1 MIRSLTV
8 SNYALISNIEIDF
21 APGLDIITGET
32 GAGKSILLGALSLL
46 LGGRADTKV
55 IADTSKKSV
64 IEAVFDAT
72 DAPGLDALLAGNDI
86 DTDAAGEVILRRE
99 LSPSG
104 RSRAF
109 VNDTPVNLTVLR
121 DIAMRLVDIHSQ
133 HQNMLLSDNSYQLA
147 IIDSLAD
154 NRQLLADYHK
164 AYEVYK
170 GILREYTATRDMI
183 RRNRDDADFI
193 SYQLDEIKALSLVA
207 GEQEALEEERTIL
220 ENAGTINRDIAEALE
235 ALDGEESG
243 ALSGLSR
250 AASAC
255 NGLADKNIGDI
266 APLAE
271 RLESAL
277 IEVGDIARTLR
288 DYESRFRDDPGRLE
302 AVEDR
307 LGSIYS
313 LELKHH
319 VDDSDDLIE
328 LGDRLAHK
336 LEAIENGDAVLED
349 LENRAKAAKRDAMM
363 IARTISA
370 ARQSAAQTF
379 AAALEEEARPLGM
392 KNLRCTIALT
402 PTRLSPTGIDAVEF
416 LFAFNKNSSP
426 LPVRDTAS
434 GGEISR
440 LMLVIKTIVG
450 RKMQLPTIIFD
461 EIDTGVSGDIASR
474 IGMMMSRIAE
484 NIQVITI
491 THLPQVAARGTSHYK
506 VYKEDNET
514 STETKLRRLDETGR
528 VDELALMLSGD
539 SSNAAARETARVLLS
554 AKN

>member
-1 MIRSLTV
+1 MIRSLRV
-8 SNYALISNIEIDF
+8 SNYALISDVEIDF
-21 APGLDIITGET
+21 EPGIDIITGET

-46 LGGRADTKV
+46 LGGRADTRV
-55 IADTSKKSV
+55 IADSSKKSV
-64 IEAVFDAT
+64 IEAVFDT
-72 DAPGLDALLAGNDI
+72 SDAPGLDDILADNDI
-86 DTDAAGEVILRRE
+86 DADAAGEVILRRE

-109 VNDTPVNLTVLR
+109 VNDTPVNLTVMR

-133 HQNMLLSDNSYQLA
+133 HQNMLLSDNNYQLA
-147 IIDSLAD
+147 VIDSLAD
-154 NRQLLADYHK
+154 NRELLADYHR

-207 GEQEALEEERTIL
+207 GEQEALEEERAIL
-220 ENAGTINRDIAEALE
+220 ENAGAINHDIAEALG
-235 ALDGEESG
+235 ALDGEDSG
-243 ALSGLSR
+243 ALSALGR
-250 AASAC
+250 ATDAC

-266 APLAE
+266 SPLAE

-288 DYESRFRDDPGRLE
+288 DYESRYRDDPERLE
-302 AVEDR
+302 VVEDR

-319 VDDSDDLIE
+319 VDDSDALIDLGE
-328 LGDRLAHK
+328 RLARK
-336 LEAIENGDAVLED
+336 LDAIENGDVVLED
-349 LENRAKAAKRDAMM
+349 LENRAKAAKRDAMV
-363 IARTISA
+363 IARSIST
-370 ARQSAAQTF
+370 ARQTAAQAF
-379 AAALEEEARPLGM
+379 ASALEEEARPLGM
-392 KNLRCTIALT
+392 KNLRCTIAIT

-474 IGMMMSRIAE
+474 IGVMMSRIAE

-506 VYKEDNET
+506 VYKEDNDT
-514 STETKLRRLDETGR
+514 STETKLRRLDESGR
-528 VDELALMLSGD
+528 IDEIAMMLSGD

-554 AKN
+554 GIN

>member
-21 APGLDIITGET
+21 SPGLDIITGET

-64 IEAVFDAT
+64 IEAVFDAS
-72 DAPGLDALLAGNDI
+72 DVSGLDTLLADNDI
-86 DTDAAGEVILRRE
+86 DADADGEVILRRE

-121 DIAMRLVDIHSQ
+121 DIAVRLVDIHSQ

-154 NRQLLADYHK
+154 NRQLLAEYHK
-164 AYEVYK
+164 AYEIYK

-220 ENAGTINRDIAEALE
+220 ENAGTINRDIAEALD

-243 ALSGLSR
+243 ALSALSR

-266 APLAE
+266 SPLAE

-319 VDDSDDLIE
+319 VEDSDALIE

-349 LENRAKAAKRDAMM
+349 LEKRAKAAKRDAMM

-370 ARQSAAQTF
+370 ARQTAARSF

-514 STETKLRRLDETGR
+514 STETKLRRLDESGR
-528 VDELALMLSGD
+528 VDEIALMLSGD
-539 SSNAAARETARVLLS
+539 STNAAARETARVLLS
-554 AKN
+554 ATN

>member
-1 MIRSLTV
+1 MIRSLRV
-8 SNYALISNIEIDF
+8 SNYALISDVEIDF
-21 APGLDIITGET
+21 EPGLDIITGET

-46 LGGRADTKV
+46 LGGRADTRV
-55 IADTSKKSV
+55 IADSSKKSV
-64 IEAVFDAT
+64 IEAVFDT
-72 DAPGLDALLAGNDI
+72 SDAPGLDDILADNDI
-86 DTDAAGEVILRRE
+86 DADAAGEVILRRE

-109 VNDTPVNLTVLR
+109 VNDTPVNLTVMR

-133 HQNMLLSDNSYQLA
+133 HQNMLLSDNNYQLA
-147 IIDSLAD
+147 VIDSLAD
-154 NRQLLADYHK
+154 NRELLADYHR

-207 GEQEALEEERTIL
+207 GEQEALEEERAIL
-220 ENAGTINRDIAEALE
+220 ENAGAINHDIAEALG
-235 ALDGEESG
+235 ALDGEDSG
-243 ALSGLSR
+243 ALSALGR
-250 AASAC
+250 ATDAC

-266 APLAE
+266 SPLAE

-288 DYESRFRDDPGRLE
+288 DYESRYRDDPERLE
-302 AVEDR
+302 VVEDR

-319 VDDSDDLIE
+319 VDDSDALIDLGE
-328 LGDRLAHK
+328 RLARK
-336 LEAIENGDAVLED
+336 LDAIENGDVVLED
-349 LENRAKAAKRDAMM
+349 LENRAKAAKRDAMV
-363 IARTISA
+363 IARSIST
-370 ARQSAAQTF
+370 ARQTAAQAF
-379 AAALEEEARPLGM
+379 ASALEEEARPLGM
-392 KNLRCTIALT
+392 KNLRCTIAIT

-450 RKMQLPTIIFD
+450 RKMQLPTMIFD

-474 IGMMMSRIAE
+474 IGVMMSRIAE

-506 VYKEDNET
+506 VYKEDNDT
-514 STETKLRRLDETGR
+514 STETKLRRLDESGR
-528 VDELALMLSGD
+528 IDEIAMMLSGD

-554 AKN
+554 GIN

>member
-539 SSNAAARETARVLLS
+539 SCNAAARETARVLLS

>member
-21 APGLDIITGET
+21 SPGFDIITGET

-64 IEAVFDAT
+64 IEAVFDAS
-72 DAPGLDALLAGNDI
+72 DVSGLDTLLADNDI
-86 DTDAAGEVILRRE
+86 DADADGEVILRRE

-121 DIAMRLVDIHSQ
+121 DIAVRLVDIHSQ

-154 NRQLLADYHK
+154 NRQLLAEYHK
-164 AYEVYK
+164 AYEIYK

-193 SYQLDEIKALSLVA
+193 SYQLDEIKVLSLVA

-220 ENAGTINRDIAEALE
+220 ENAGTINRDIAEALD

-243 ALSGLSR
+243 ALSALSR

-266 APLAE
+266 SPLAE

-277 IEVGDIARTLR
+277 IEVGDIVRTLR

-319 VDDSDDLIE
+319 VDDSDALIE
-328 LGDRLAHK
+328 LGDMLAHK

-370 ARQSAAQTF
+370 ARQTAARSF

-514 STETKLRRLDETGR
+514 STETKLRRLDESGR
-528 VDELALMLSGD
+528 VDEIALMLSGD
-539 SSNAAARETARVLLS
+539 STNAAARETARVLLS
-554 AKN
+554 ATN

>member
-86 DTDAAGEVILRRE
+86 DTDAVGEVILRRE

>member
-8 SNYALISNIEIDF
+8 SNYALISKIEIDF
-21 APGLDIITGET
+21 SPGLDIITGET

-64 IEAVFDAT
+64 IEAVFDAS
-72 DAPGLDALLAGNDI
+72 DVSGLDTLLADNDI
-86 DTDAAGEVILRRE
+86 DADAAGEVIQRRE

-109 VNDTPVNLTVLR
+109 VNDTPVNLTALR
-121 DIAMRLVDIHSQ
+121 DIAVRLVDIHSQ

-154 NRQLLADYHK
+154 NRQLLAEYHK
-164 AYEVYK
+164 AYETYK

-193 SYQLDEIKALSLVA
+193 SYQLDEIKSLSLVA
-207 GEQEALEEERTIL
+207 GEQEALEEERTLL

-243 ALSGLSR
+243 ALSALSR

-266 APLAE
+266 SPLTE

-319 VDDSDDLIE
+319 VDDSDALIE

-370 ARQSAAQTF
+370 ARQAAARSF

-461 EIDTGVSGDIASR
+461 EIDTGVSGDVASR
-474 IGMMMSRIAE
+474 IGVMMSRIAE

-514 STETKLRRLDETGR
+514 STETKLCRLDEAGR
-528 VDELALMLSGD
+528 VDEIALMLSGD
-539 SSNAAARETARVLLS
+539 STNAAARETARVLLS
-554 AKN
+554 ATN

>member
-86 DTDAAGEVILRRE
+86 DTDAVGEVILRRE

-277 IEVGDIARTLR
+277 IEVSDIARTLR

>member
-1 MIRSLTV
+1 MIRSLRV
-8 SNYALISNIEIDF
+8 SNYALISDVEIDF
-21 APGLDIITGET
+21 EPGLDIITGET

-46 LGGRADTKV
+46 LGGRADTRV
-55 IADTSKKSV
+55 IADSSKKSV
-64 IEAVFDAT
+64 IEAVFDT
-72 DAPGLDALLAGNDI
+72 SDAPGLDDILADNDI
-86 DTDAAGEVILRRE
+86 DADAAGEVILRRE

-109 VNDTPVNLTVLR
+109 VNDTPVNLTVMR

-133 HQNMLLSDNSYQLA
+133 HQNMLLSDNNYQLA
-147 IIDSLAD
+147 VIDSLAD
-154 NRQLLADYHK
+154 NRELLADYHR

-207 GEQEALEEERTIL
+207 GEQEALEEERAIL
-220 ENAGTINRDIAEALE
+220 ENAGAINHDIAEALG
-235 ALDGEESG
+235 ALEGEDSG
-243 ALSGLSR
+243 ALSALGR
-250 AASAC
+250 ATDAC

-266 APLAE
+266 SPLAE

-288 DYESRFRDDPGRLE
+288 DYESRYRDDPERLE
-302 AVEDR
+302 VVEDR

-319 VDDSDDLIE
+319 VDDSDALIDLGE
-328 LGDRLAHK
+328 RLARK
-336 LEAIENGDAVLED
+336 LDAIENGDVVLED
-349 LENRAKAAKRDAMM
+349 LENRAKAAKRDAMV
-363 IARTISA
+363 IARSIST
-370 ARQSAAQTF
+370 ARQTAAQAF
-379 AAALEEEARPLGM
+379 ASALEEEARPLGM
-392 KNLRCTIALT
+392 KNLRCTIAIT

-474 IGMMMSRIAE
+474 IGVMMSRIAE

-506 VYKEDNET
+506 VYKEDNDT
-514 STETKLRRLDETGR
+514 STETKLRRLDESGR
-528 VDELALMLSGD
+528 IDEIAMMLSGD

-554 AKN
+554 GIN

>member
-1 MIRSLTV
+1 MIRSLRV
-8 SNYALISNIEIDF
+8 SNYALISDVEIDF
-21 APGLDIITGET
+21 EPGLDIITGET

-46 LGGRADTKV
+46 LGGRADTRV
-55 IADTSKKSV
+55 IADSSKKSV
-64 IEAVFDAT
+64 IEAVFDT
-72 DAPGLDALLAGNDI
+72 SDAPGLDDILADNDI
-86 DTDAAGEVILRRE
+86 DADAAGEVILRRE

-109 VNDTPVNLTVLR
+109 VNDTPVNLTVMR

-133 HQNMLLSDNSYQLA
+133 HQNLLLADNNYQLA
-147 IIDSLAD
+147 VIDSLAD
-154 NRQLLADYHK
+154 NRELLADYHR

-207 GEQEALEEERTIL
+207 GEQEALEEERAIL
-220 ENAGTINRDIAEALE
+220 ENAGAINHDIAEALG
-235 ALDGEESG
+235 ALDGEDSG
-243 ALSGLSR
+243 ALSALGR
-250 AASAC
+250 ATDAC

-266 APLAE
+266 SPLAE

-288 DYESRFRDDPGRLE
+288 DYESRYRDDPERLE
-302 AVEDR
+302 VVEDR

-319 VDDSDDLIE
+319 VDDSDALIDLGE
-328 LGDRLAHK
+328 RLARK
-336 LEAIENGDAVLED
+336 LDAIENGDVVLED
-349 LENRAKAAKRDAMM
+349 LENRAKAAKRDAMV
-363 IARTISA
+363 IARSIST
-370 ARQSAAQTF
+370 ARQTAAQAF
-379 AAALEEEARPLGM
+379 ASALEEEARPLGM
-392 KNLRCTIALT
+392 KNLRCTIAIT

-474 IGMMMSRIAE
+474 IGVMMSRIAE

-506 VYKEDNET
+506 VYKEDNDT
-514 STETKLRRLDETGR
+514 STETKLRRLDESGR
-528 VDELALMLSGD
+528 IDEIAMMLSGD

-554 AKN
+554 GIN

>member
-1 MIRSLTV
+1 M
-8 SNYALISNIEIDF
+8 
-21 APGLDIITGET
+21 
-32 GAGKSILLGALSLL
+32 
-46 LGGRADTKV
+46 
-55 IADTSKKSV
+55 
-64 IEAVFDAT
+64 
-72 DAPGLDALLAGNDI
+72 
-86 DTDAAGEVILRRE
+86 
-99 LSPSG
+99 
-104 RSRAF
+104 
-109 VNDTPVNLTVLR
+109 
-121 DIAMRLVDIHSQ
+121 
-133 HQNMLLSDNSYQLA
+133 
-147 IIDSLAD
+147 
-154 NRQLLADYHK
+154 
-164 AYEVYK
+164 
-170 GILREYTATRDMI
+170 
-183 RRNRDDADFI
+183 
-193 SYQLDEIKALSLVA
+193 
-207 GEQEALEEERTIL
+207 
-220 ENAGTINRDIAEALE
+220 
-235 ALDGEESG
+235 
-243 ALSGLSR
+243 
-250 AASAC
+250 
-255 NGLADKNIGDI
+255 
-266 APLAE
+266 AE

>member
-86 DTDAAGEVILRRE
+86 DTDAVGEVILRRE

-133 HQNMLLSDNSYQLA
+133 HQNMLLSDNGYQLA

-319 VDDSDDLIE
+319 VDDSDDLIV

>member
-86 DTDAAGEVILRRE
+86 DTDAVGEVILRRE

-539 SSNAAARETARVLLS
+539 SCNAAARETARVLLS

>member
-133 HQNMLLSDNSYQLA
+133 HQNMLLSDNGYQLA

-277 IEVGDIARTLR
+277 IEVSDIARTLR